1 MPKSGQLK
9 EFSLKKNQLFS
20 CMKRALNS
28 SIDIAL
34 SRWFKQLV
42 CVSFLIVK
50 QEKNN
55 NWQSLNYNEVQKC
68 EFLGH

>member
-55 NWQSLNYNEVQKC
+55 DSQSYIYAEVQKYA
-68 EFLGH
+68 FLWH